1 MILITGA
8 FLIRTIF
15 MIMNLRRIIREE
27 MDDMQ
32 WMQDVKSNQD
42 IAQEIANET
51 EIKNNRIYS
60 PFSLPFL
67 PVFLPFPSPSLAP
80 LFFTYCEEQYG
91 LTRKESMD
99 VWERYKKIMKSRAGN
114 LNESDFDWIDD
125 NPFEVDN
132 CFLITNEPMDT
143 LTNSFF
149 RKVLGYYFHLPRTQP
164 NPAGPVFKII
174 IKINNIK
181 LDDDLCYH
189 KGNNVHCDT
198 SITFKPFIY
207 KQRYIGGEEWYKY
220 TSSINDFTTTLSEV
234 EIWLEQG
241 NIVITDCID
250 VT

>member
-1 MILITGA
+1 MGPWYPLSVNKNK
-8 FLIRTIF
+8 
-15 MIMNLRRIIREE
+15 MSKNLRNIVKRI
-27 MDDMQ
+27 
-32 WMQDVKSNQD
+32 
-42 IAQEIANET
+42 
-51 EIKNNRIYS
+51 
-60 PFSLPFL
+60 
-67 PVFLPFPSPSLAP
+67 
-80 LFFTYCEEQYG
+80 
-91 LTRKESMD
+91 
-99 VWERYKKIMKSRAGN
+99 

-125 NPFEVDN
+125 NPFEVGN

-189 KGNNVHCDT
+189 KSWEGNNVQPCELHT

-207 KQRYIGGEEWYKY
+207 KQRYIGSEEWYKY
-220 TSSINDFTTTLSEV
+220 TSSIDDFTTTLSEV

-241 NIVITDCID
+241 NIVLTDCPPNLVGMNFDIHNPL
-250 VT
+250 